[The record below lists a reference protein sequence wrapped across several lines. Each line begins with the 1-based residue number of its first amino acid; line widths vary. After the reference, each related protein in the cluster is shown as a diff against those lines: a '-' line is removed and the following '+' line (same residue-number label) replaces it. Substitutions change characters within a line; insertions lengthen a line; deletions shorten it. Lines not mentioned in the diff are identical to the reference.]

1 MPDLPPLRPS
11 SWTFRKLRDLLK
23 SKGARMDLS
32 ACGDD
37 FRLEIVGE
45 SQYQDVLKG
54 VLASSAD
61 GRGIIPVAVQCEPNN
76 KFDAN
81 AVRISTMDGRTIG

>member
-1 MPDLPPLRPS
+1 
-11 SWTFRKLRDLLK
+11 
-23 SKGARMDLS
+23 MDLS